1 MVSVSQVAVFAHA
14 VESQLWMLLSSVPLV
29 EPIVASVWLEAQELA
44 VEEEV
49 LEVAVVVE
57 IDELAAEVC

>member
-1 MVSVSQVAVFAHA
+1 MVSVSQVAVFAQG

-29 EPIVASVWLEAQELA
+29 EPIVAAVWLEAQELA

-57 IDELAAEVC
+57 VVQLAAELC

>member
-1 MVSVSQVAVFAHA
+1 
-14 VESQLWMLLSSVPLV
+14 MLLSSVPLV
-29 EPIVASVWLEAQELA
+29 EPIVAAVWLEAQELA

-57 IDELAAEVC
+57 IDELAAELC

>member
-1 MVSVSQVAVFAHA
+1 
-14 VESQLWMLLSSVPLV
+14 MLMSSVPLV
-29 EPIVASVWLEAQELA
+29 EPIVEAVWLEAQELA

-57 IDELAAEVC
+57 VHELAAELCCHFALPC

>member
-14 VESQLWMLLSSVPLV
+14 VASQLWMLLSSVPLV
-29 EPIVASVWLEAQELA
+29 KPIVASFWLEAQELA
-44 VEEEV
+44 VEEDV

-57 IDELAAEVC
+57 LDELAAEVC